1 MKRKRGRPKGKSYP
15 KPRTTAEGFD
25 TAIYGRL
32 GASEAM
38 SLLRDCPYPT
48 IDFIRKSDPRTHDRV
63 EKKLLKSAPTLEERW
78 LRRIGPTL
86 GKKIAVGDGDFFRE
100 LGSAV
105 EELSKIYRPADSVLR
120 YLAIECKLDC
130 DATGAPFTCKAL
142 RDYYKRHDPG
152 HKIDSSTLSKMRRWA
167 LSVEPSKEDL
177 IQDLGPPRIRV
188 RRENS
193 IL

>member
-15 KPRTTAEGFD
+15 KSRTTAEAFD

-38 SLLRDCPYPT
+38 SLLRDCPYPA
-48 IDFIRKSDPRTHDRV
+48 IDFIRKSDPKTHDRV
-63 EKKLLKSAPTLEERW
+63 EKKLLKWAPRLEESW
-78 LRRIGPTL
+78 LRRIGPIL
-86 GKKIAVGDGDFFRE
+86 GKKIASGDGEFFRQ
-100 LGSAV
+100 LGNAV
-105 EELSKIYRPADSVLR
+105 EEFSKINRPADSVRR
-120 YLAIECKLDC
+120 YLAIECKLHC

-167 LSVEPSKEDL
+167 LSVESSNEDV
-177 IQDLGPPRIRV
+177 IQLFGPPRIRFAA
-188 RRENS
+188 RK
-193 IL
+193 